1 MYIYYAFA
9 KKEIMAIHRN
19 RYLSLIAA
27 ESKTGKYTIT
37 SHNPT
42 RSHKVQAIIA
52 IK

>member
-9 KKEIMAIHRN
+9 KKEIMAIHR
-19 RYLSLIAA
+19 RYLSLKAA
-27 ESKTGKYTIT
+27 ESKMGKYTIS

-42 RSHKVQAIIA
+42 WSHKVQAIIA